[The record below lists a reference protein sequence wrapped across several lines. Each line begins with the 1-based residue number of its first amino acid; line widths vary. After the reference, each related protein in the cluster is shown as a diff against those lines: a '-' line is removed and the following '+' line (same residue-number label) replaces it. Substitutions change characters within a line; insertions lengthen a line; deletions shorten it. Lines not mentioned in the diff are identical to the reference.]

1 MLILL
6 ETLHVK
12 IVLIVVHINN
22 IATAATTGK
31 GEKKQKTKK
40 RRRGFPQVIRDAHF
54 GTFLILLRLEE

>member
-31 GEKKQKTKK
+31 GEKNKNQKNEDVV
-40 RRRGFPQVIRDAHF
+40 FPKSFETH
-54 GTFLILLRLEE
+54 ILELF